1 MRNKKHKTVTY
12 SLFSIRRYV
21 IFFISLCFVITC
33 CMLLFLDDLDI
44 GLHENRWRA
53 ISTFINIFFLSFI
66 FTILDGF
73 FHKISVVRPVRQ
85 ILEASQN
92 IIKGDFTARIESSHG
107 LQIRNEMDLIIDN
120 FNEMAE
126 ELASI
131 ETLRSD
137 FIANVSHE
145 LKTPLSIIK
154 NYADMMQ
161 NDDLSME
168 EQKEYARIIS
178 DTSQDLSALIMN
190 ILKLNKL
197 ENQKIYLEAK
207 EYNVSN
213 QLIECL
219 VAFEHIWEEKNIT
232 IETAINDDLMLYAD
246 EELMSIV
253 WNNLLSNAFKFT
265 DAKGTVGIRAFE
277 EDGYIIVSV
286 HDTGNGIH
294 PDVGKHIFEKFY
306 QGDISHSTK
315 GNGLGLALVK
325 KIVEIM
331 KADIYVESIPNK
343 STVFT
348 VKLRKSPSNAN
359 KL

>member
-1 MRNKKHKTVTY
+1 MRNKKHTTMTY

-33 CMLLFLDDLDI
+33 CMLLFLDDLDV

-73 FHKISVVRPVRQ
+73 FHKISVERPVRQ

-161 NDDLSME
+161 NDDLSIE

-348 VKLRKSPSNAN
+348 VKLRKNPSNADI
-359 KL
+359 L